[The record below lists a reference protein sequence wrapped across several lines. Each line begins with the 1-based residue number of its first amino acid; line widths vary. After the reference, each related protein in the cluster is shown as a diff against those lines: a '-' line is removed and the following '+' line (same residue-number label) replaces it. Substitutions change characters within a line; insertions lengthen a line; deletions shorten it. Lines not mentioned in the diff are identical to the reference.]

1 MYKNFQK
8 FWDKKWSNVGL
19 IENNNFSLKVPKFIN
34 EKWLKLIDI
43 WAWNGR
49 DSLYFS
55 SIWFDVNSFDFSIN
69 ALNDLSNISKEK
81 RLNINTIL
89 WNTIDFDF
97 KTDCYD
103 VVYACNSLHYF
114 SKEDTIK
121 IFKKIKKSLKKWWYI
136 FVRVKS
142 IDDTDFWKWEKLWE
156 NFYKNGDDIKHYF
169 TLDFIKELFFDFE
182 ILEIQE
188 LQDIHNKIDW
198 TTSIN
203 WFIDLVARKK

>member
-34 EKWLKLIDI
+34 EKGLKLIDI
-43 WAWNGR
+43 GAGNGR

-55 SIWFDVNSFDFSIN
+55 SIGFDVNSFDFSIN

-89 WNTIDFDF
+89 GNTIDFDF

-121 IFKKIKKSLKKWWYI
+121 IFKKIKKSLKKGGYI

-142 IDDTDFWKWEKLWE
+142 IDDTDFGKGEKLGE

-188 LQDIHNKIDW
+188 LQDIHNKIDG

-203 WFIDLVARKK
+203 GFIDLVARKK